1 MNKTDGLN
9 RAATVALA
17 ALSLTA
23 LTSMPAHAAKKDEKP
38 AAPAQQFSPS
48 FLKAIGVPQKKGDPI
63 GIEAEI
69 SGQQWDAA
77 LQRVRAAEALPGLTE
92 GDKYQIAIL
101 KVRIAQGKND
111 NALLREGLESAI
123 ASPIMKPEDRAKFE
137 KNLAVLSIQANDY
150 QRAADVYERVLGA
163 NPNDTAVASDLARIY
178 YRLKQPQKAFAVVDK
193 AAAAYQAAGQKTP
206 EDILAMRYQL
216 AYDTKANALL
226 QPAAMAL
233 VKEYPTAKNWEQG
246 LLSIRGV
253 QGNARDE
260 QLELDTYRLMRAA
273 GALNGQSAYLDY
285 ANQALLRGLPGEA
298 RSVLQEG
305 QQKGVVPPGNQ
316 MGKELAAL
324 TATKATSDRATLA
337 TSEREARTAKTGR
350 PARTTADA
358 YLGYGEYQKA
368 TELYNLALEK
378 GGENADLV
386 NTRIGIANALAGNK
400 EAALAAFG
408 KVQSGPRGE
417 LARWWEVYVN
427 TGGAK
432 SA

>member
-1 MNKTDGLN
+1 MTKTDALT
-9 RAATVALA
+9 RAAKAALA

-23 LTSMPAHAAKKDEKP
+23 LASLPAHAAKKDEKP
-38 AAPAQQFSPS
+38 AEAKQQYSPN

-63 GIEAEI
+63 AVEAEI
-69 SGQQWDAA
+69 SAQQWDAA
-77 LQRVRAAEALPGLTE
+77 LQRVRGAEALQGLTDN
-92 GDKYQIAIL
+92 DKYQIAIL

-111 NALLREGLESAI
+111 NALLREGIEAAI
-123 ASPIMKPEDRAKFE
+123 ASPIMKPDDRVKFE
-137 KNLAVLSIQANDY
+137 KNLAVLAIQANDY
-150 QRAADVYERVLGA
+150 QRAADVYERVLAA
-163 NPNDTAVASDLARIY
+163 NPNDTTVASDLSRIY
-178 YRLKQPQKAFAVVDK
+178 YKLKQPEKAFAVVDK
-193 AAAAYQAAGQKTP
+193 ASAAYQAAGQKTP
-206 EDILAMRYQL
+206 EDILALRYQL
-216 AYDTKANALL
+216 AYDTKATALL

-260 QLELDTYRLMRAA
+260 QLEIDTYRLMRAA
-273 GALNGQSAYLDY
+273 GALNGQSMYLDY
-285 ANQALLRGLPGEA
+285 ANQAVLRGLPGEA
-298 RSVLQEG
+298 RAVLQEG

-324 TATKATSDRATLA
+324 TATKATTDRASLA

-350 PARTTADA
+350 LARSTGDA

-368 TELYNLALEK
+368 IELYSLALEK
-378 GGENADLV
+378 GGENADLI
-386 NTRIGIANALAGNK
+386 NSRIGIANAMAGNK
-400 EAALAAFG
+400 QAALAALA

-417 LARWWEVYVN
+417 LARWWEIYVN
-427 TGGAK
+427 VGGAK